1 MVLNSYL
8 PLEKITDFE
17 VRGSNKYL
25 LAQGKAFEYVHPVN
39 PEKEGSR
46 LILRNPISF
55 SEKIEVKGVVA
66 SINFVHFLSTSGQLF
81 SKGAN

>member
-39 PEKEGSR
+39 PEK
-46 LILRNPISF
+46 
-55 SEKIEVKGVVA
+55 
-66 SINFVHFLSTSGQLF
+66 
-81 SKGAN
+81 